1 MRADALGRGQF
12 VEECL
17 MRYALSRYAFR
28 LSNHVPELIT
38 VFCYVLGLAACV
50 FMLMR

>member
-1 MRADALGRGQF
+1 
-12 VEECL
+12 

-28 LSNHVPELIT
+28 LSNWVPELIT
-38 VFCYVLGLAACV
+38 VMCYVLGLAACA